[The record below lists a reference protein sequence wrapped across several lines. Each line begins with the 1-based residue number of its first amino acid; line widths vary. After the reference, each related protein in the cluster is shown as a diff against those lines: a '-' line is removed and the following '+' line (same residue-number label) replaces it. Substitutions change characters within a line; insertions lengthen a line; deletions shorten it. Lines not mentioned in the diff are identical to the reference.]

1 MKNNE
6 FLKNLVRLSLIL
18 LAVSAAVALVLGVV
32 NLLTAQRIE
41 ELNNASAKTAMQTV
55 LPADS
60 YTELDYAGAEST
72 VNALYQAGAAG
83 WVAEVTESGSQ
94 GSITIMVGVNAD
106 LTCSGIS
113 VTESSETSG
122 LGAIASQDSEK
133 GNSFRAQFVGL
144 SGLVSV
150 TKDGGS
156 VDAISGATITSRAVC
171 RAVSAALNACAELTG
186 APTVEIPDAET
197 EATTEAET
205 ETADSATDKKTDGV
219 PAAEEPVSK
228 ESAPVVEAAPAAEPV
243 TKEAS
248 PVTEPV
254 TKEASPVT
262 EPATKETAP
271 VAEVA
276 SEAEADAETG
286 ASVVD

>member
-6 FLKNLVRLSLIL
+6 FFKKLVRLSLIL

-41 ELNNASAKTAMQTV
+41 ELNNASAKAAMQTV

-60 YTELDYAGAEST
+60 YTELDYTGAEDT
-72 VNALYQAGAAG
+72 VSSVYQAGAAG
-83 WVAEVTESGSQ
+83 WVVEVTESGSQ
-94 GSITIMVGVNAD
+94 GTITLMVGVNAD

-113 VTESSETSG
+113 VTDSSETSG
-122 LGAIASQDSEK
+122 LGAVASQDSEK
-133 GNSFRAQFVGL
+133 GNAFRAQFVGL

-156 VDAISGATITSRAVC
+156 VDAISGATVTSRAVC

-205 ETADSATDKKTDGV
+205 AAETETAEPAADKKAGGV
-219 PAAEEPVSK
+219 PAAQEPAAK
-228 ESAPVVEAAPAAEPV
+228 ETSPVAETAPAAEPAA
-243 TKEAS
+243 KEAS
-248 PVTEPV
+248 PV
-254 TKEASPVT
+254 A
-262 EPATKETAP
+262 EPATKEITP
-271 VAEVA
+271 VTEAVPEVEADTEAEV
-276 SEAEADAETG
+276 DAESG